1 MLPSWSQVGIR
12 IYDLWQFQSMLCD
25 NMPITRHLSS
35 MSSPLSQEADEVLA
49 NAEGRWMSFCAT
61 NMTLVL
67 LERKGLPEHLASM
80 DSLETVV
87 TLQSLI
93 CDLQDLG
100 EVSRL
105 TWTPE
110 VGPTLGLLSHA
121 GKTIHFWLAKVKLEL
136 SHHKM
141 EDTDWVNNKSLVFVL
156 DQPPQPQDPQKKK
169 GKKIKGT
176 VQISAKNFGSWM
188 SVTKLKTAGDTVN
201 IAWRVRFPVFEK
213 YCQNWY
219 RMYASQTWCQKNV
232 FVFFAASGWMPA
244 TPTGSR
250 SLLRFDLFWFWHT
263 NMTWMRR
270 RCAWCRFINKFG
282 WPALSGFRCFSV

>member
-12 IYDLWQFQSMLCD
+12 IYDLWQFQSMLYD

-87 TLQSLI
+87 KLQSLI

-156 DQPPQPQDPQKKK
+156 DQPP
-169 GKKIKGT
+169 
-176 VQISAKNFGSWM
+176 
-188 SVTKLKTAGDTVN
+188 
-201 IAWRVRFPVFEK
+201 
-213 YCQNWY
+213 
-219 RMYASQTWCQKNV
+219 
-232 FVFFAASGWMPA
+232 
-244 TPTGSR
+244 
-250 SLLRFDLFWFWHT
+250 
-263 NMTWMRR
+263 
-270 RCAWCRFINKFG
+270 
-282 WPALSGFRCFSV
+282 